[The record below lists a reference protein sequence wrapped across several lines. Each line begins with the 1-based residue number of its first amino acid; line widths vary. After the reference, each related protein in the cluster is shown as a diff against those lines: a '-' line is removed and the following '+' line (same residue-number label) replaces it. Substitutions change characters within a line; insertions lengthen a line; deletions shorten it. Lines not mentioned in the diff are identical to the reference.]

1 VARPRVAKAKRG
13 KRPARADRR
22 RPAPAAEGVPEGD
35 AARLVWAAA
44 VSEAMARGEPCALAL
59 VDVDGFG
66 GHAERVGRERA
77 DALLEQLVARLQGE
91 LSDQALLGRLA
102 GDLFGVAFPGVEVEP
117 ALGLVERVRQAVAS
131 APFEFGQGRTRRRV
145 QLTVSV
151 GLAGVPRD
159 GADATALLEQ
169 ARAALWRAKSLG
181 GDRVGLPARE
191 KMLLKTSYY
200 PQRQLEQ
207 LKRIAERAK
216 VPEAVLL
223 REALDDLFLKRKA
236 RRPDI

>member
-1 VARPRVAKAKRG
+1 MARARVAKAKRPR
-13 KRPARADRR
+13 RPERR
-22 RPAPAAEGVPEGD
+22 KPAPAAEALPAGD

-44 VSEAMARGEPCALAL
+44 VGQAMARGEPCALAL
-59 VDVDGFG
+59 LDVDGFG
-66 GHAERVGRERA
+66 AHAERVGRDRA
-77 DALLEQLVARLQGE
+77 DALLAALVARVQGE
-91 LSDQALLGRLA
+91 LTDAALLGRLA

-117 ALGLVERVRQAVAS
+117 ALGLVERVRQAVA
-131 APFEFGQGRTRRRV
+131 AEPFEVGQGRTRRRV
-145 QLTVSV
+145 ALTVSV

-207 LKRIAERAK
+207 LKKIAERAK
-216 VPEAVLL
+216 LPEAVLL

-236 RRPDI
+236 RRPDD